1 MEQNNIAL
9 VKGES
14 DMQKNVINEW
24 KFIPSLKGIQKKN
37 HIFILRTLTV
47 QGPKSCWDLALEK
60 LKHEEPRF
68 STLTKEAI
76 YFKRMREN
84 AKLNKRLR
92 FLESKG
98 YVEKL
103 GSVYKST
110 LKGITLTIGVDPGVI
125 TSIPE
130 GRLKETYNLRPSDEK
145 FVLNHISTHVDI
157 NKFKDDFKDCFKN
170 ENFSI
175 MFRRMLIGWKINM
188 DDISSEEL
196 YGLIIERVEKEIWN
210 HKLSKQKS

>member
-145 FVLNHISTHVDI
+145 FVTSLISRDVDI
-157 NKFKDDFKDCFKN
+157 NKFKDDFKDPFKN

>member
-1 MEQNNIAL
+1 MEQSDIAL
-9 VKGES
+9 AKGES
-14 DMQKNVINEW
+14 DMPKNVINEW
-24 KFIPSLKGIQKKN
+24 QFIPSLKGQQKEL
-37 HIFILRTLTV
+37 HIFILRTLAI

-68 STLTKEAI
+68 AILTKDAI
-76 YFKRMREN
+76 YHKRMGEN
-84 AKLNKRLR
+84 SKLNKRLR

-98 YVEKL
+98 YVQKL
-103 GSVYKST
+103 GSIYKST
-110 LKGITLTIGVDPGVI
+110 LKGMTLIIGVDPSII
-125 TSIPE
+125 TLIPE
-130 GRLKETYNLRPSDEK
+130 ERLKETYNLRPSNEK

-188 DDISSEEL
+188 DDISSEAL
-196 YGLIIERVEKEIWN
+196 WGLIIERLEKGL
-210 HKLSKQKS
+210 KG